1 MILHGHKMSSNTFI
15 TIFLSLTPFF
25 GLQVV
30 DGFSSGPPASI
41 FPAVC
46 TTMSP
51 FGHGAS
57 LFPSNTPIPYSIS
70 VEPMEYTPG
79 EPLQGRWLILGLKY
93 VVTEKI
99 LKLTNSNL
107 CVIWA
112 RIRREG
118 TGLEKPGVNHH

>member
-1 MILHGHKMSSNTFI
+1 M
-15 TIFLSLTPFF
+15 TPFF
-25 GLQVV
+25 GQVV

-41 FPAVC
+41 FPAIC

-79 EPLQGRWLILGLKY
+79 EPLQGMWLILRPKWVVCKYNLENDELKTFPLFGLG
-93 VVTEKI
+93 TEGMNFNAQSAHCNVLRMTHSRSPYLQIHTKF
-99 LKLTNSNL
+99 
-107 CVIWA
+107 
-112 RIRREG
+112 
-118 TGLEKPGVNHH
+118 